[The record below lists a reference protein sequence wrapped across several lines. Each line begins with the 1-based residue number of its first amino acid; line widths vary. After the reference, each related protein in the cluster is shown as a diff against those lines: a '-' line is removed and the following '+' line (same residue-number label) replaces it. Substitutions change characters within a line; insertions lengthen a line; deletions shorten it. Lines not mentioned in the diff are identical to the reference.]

1 MVPKRRFHVQAST
14 ARSRAVD
21 GDFRA
26 RHRLHQS
33 AGTERLWPNFNTP
46 GLSTLTV
53 DGITAEALTYGGGT
67 SYSASTFWLRKN
79 SNDNGLGVCS
89 TGENCGRANTTGNG
103 DDNELSNGHNDE
115 VIRFGKSNGQTWS
128 DIWLSSLD
136 TGGTNGLEK
145 GVLYF
150 SNTTAPDLST
160 LTGIG
165 FNKTS
170 VGFSSNEG
178 QAWNYFTSNGLDAS
192 AKYLFF
198 RADPTNGTNNDYL
211 VWKVAAVPE
220 PTTYALMAAGLVVV
234 GSMVR
239 RQRA

>member
-1 MVPKRRFHVQAST
+1 MFKQVLLAAALST
-14 ARSRAVD
+14 AI
-21 GDFRA
+21 
-26 RHRLHQS
+26 S
-33 AGTERLWPNFNTP
+33 AHAIDYTNLPAPNDWPNFNTL

-79 SNDNGLGVCS
+79 PNDNGLGVCS

-160 LTGIG
+160 LTGID

-220 PTTYALMAAGLVVV
+220 PSTYALMAAGLVVV